1 MYRLSMLIFGA
12 LVLPLPAAS
21 AVDFQRDVRTI
32 LARKCFA
39 CHGPDEHAR
48 KANLRLDSFEGATGK
63 GGGYPGIV
71 AGKSAQSRV
80 IARVT
85 DTRRPMPPAG
95 EPLNAKEID
104 TLRRWIDEGAVY
116 TRHWSFEKPV
126 RHELPKVSDPKWP
139 ANGIDHFVLARLDKE
154 GLKPSPEAD
163 RHTLVRRLS
172 LDLTGLPPS
181 PMMVDEF
188 LRDRSPQAYER
199 LVDRLLAMPQYGERW
214 ARVWLDLARYADT
227 QGYEKDNRRTIWP
240 YRDWVVKAFN
250 DNLPFDQ
257 FTVRQIAG
265 DLLPDSRQSDL
276 IATGFHRNTMTNTEG
291 GTDDEEFRDLAVKDR
306 VATTGQVWMGLTWGC
321 AQCHSH
327 KYDPLSHKE
336 FYQLYAFFNQSEDSD
351 KPDDR
356 PVLRM
361 EKISSPIMRELESDK
376 RRKTHIH
383 ERGNFLNPG
392 AEVQAAVPEAF
403 HPMAAGAP
411 STRLGLAQWL
421 VSRDNPLT
429 ARVQVNRYWA
439 RLWGRGLV
447 ESEEDFGTQGL
458 APSHP
463 ELLDWLATE
472 FVRLNWD
479 MKALL
484 KTIVMSAA
492 YRQSSEVAPALL
504 DKDPYNRLLARGA
517 RYRLDAEVVRDQ
529 ALALSGLLS
538 AKVGGPPVMPWQPE
552 GIWQVVYNG
561 ETWRTSAGEDRY
573 RRGLYTF
580 MRRTAPYPAM
590 ITYDAPTG
598 ETCTIRR
605 VRTNTPLQALASL
618 NDPVSM
624 EAAQQLG
631 LRILREAGG
640 SDKARAERMLQRILV
655 RPPSKDE
662 VARVLNLHKE
672 ATAELKAGGEGARKL
687 LNYGKVLYTEDR
699 QIPIITDV
707 RTKASPWL
715 YTLDN
720 PGDTWMTP
728 AFDASSWTRGEA
740 PFGHLAKPDEDRPI
754 RTNWETEG
762 IWLRAEFELPEG
774 RIDDVNLAI
783 RNLGSF
789 DVYLNGVPAVST
801 NLDRNA
807 YYDYTVTQDALKTLK
822 PGRNVIAIHAM
833 RIHEKSIGQFLDV
846 SFQAMRPLAF
856 EAVRRD
862 DASRAAWVVVANAL
876 LNLDET
882 VTRR

>member
-1 MYRLSMLIFGA
+1 MYRLPMLISA
-12 LVLPLPAAS
+12 WILPVFAAPT
-21 AVDFQRDVRTI
+21 VDYQRDVRTI

-48 KANLRLDSFEGATGK
+48 KANLRLDTFEGAAGRN
-63 GGGYPGIV
+63 GGYPGIV
-71 AGKSAQSRV
+71 PGDSARSRV
-80 IARVT
+80 VARIT
-85 DTRRPMPPAG
+85 DPKFPMPPTG
-95 EPLNAKEID
+95 ERLNGNEIE

-116 TRHWSFEKPV
+116 TRHWAFEKPV
-126 RHELPKVSDPKWP
+126 RHEPPTVSDPRWP
-139 ANGIDHFVLARLDKE
+139 VNAIDRFVLARLDRE
-154 GLKPSPEAD
+154 GLKPSPEAG
-163 RHTLVRRLS
+163 RYTLARRLA

-181 PMMVDEF
+181 PAMVEAF
-188 LRDRSPQAYER
+188 VRDRSPQAYER
-199 LVDRLLAMPQYGERW
+199 FVDKLLAMPQYGERW

-250 DNLPFDQ
+250 ENMPFDQ

-265 DLLPDSRQSDL
+265 DLLPDAQPDDL

-356 PVLRM
+356 PVLR
-361 EKISSPIMRELESDK
+361 IGQASTLILRELESGK
-376 RRKTHIH
+376 RRTTRIH

-392 AEVQAAVPEAF
+392 AEVQPAAPEAF
-403 HPMAAGAP
+403 HPMAADAP
-411 STRLGLAQWL
+411 RNRLGLAQWL
-421 VSRDNPLT
+421 VSSENPLT

-447 ESEEDFGTQGL
+447 ESEEDFGTQGA
-458 APSHP
+458 APVHP

-484 KTIVMSAA
+484 KTMVMSAT
-492 YRQSSEVAPALL
+492 YRQASDVAPALL
-504 DKDPYNRLLARGA
+504 EKDPYNRLLARGA
-517 RYRLDAEVVRDQ
+517 RYRLDAEAVRDQ
-529 ALALSGLLS
+529 ALAVSGLLS
-538 AKVGGPPVMPWQPE
+538 GRMGGPPVMPWQPE

-573 RRGLYTF
+573 RRSLYTF
-580 MRRTAPYPAM
+580 LRRTAPYPTM

-624 EAAQQLG
+624 EAAQQLA
-631 LRILREAGG
+631 LRVLAEAGG
-640 SDKARAERMLQRILV
+640 SDKARAERMMQRILV
-655 RPPSKDE
+655 RPPFKEE
-662 VARVLNLHKE
+662 VERVLRLHRE
-672 ATAELKAGGEGARKL
+672 ATATLKAGGDPGKL
-687 LNYGKVLYTEDR
+687 LNYGKLLYTEDR
-699 QIPIITDV
+699 EIPLITDV
-707 RTKASPWL
+707 RTKPSLWRF
-715 YTLDN
+715 TLDN
-720 PGDTWMTP
+720 PGDTWTAP
-728 AFDASSWTRGEA
+728 GFDASSWRQGEA
-740 PFGHLAKPDEDRPI
+740 PFGQLPKPDEERPI
-754 RTNWETEG
+754 HTTWETER
-762 IWLRAEFELPEG
+762 IWLRAEFDLPEG
-774 RIDDVNLAI
+774 RIEDVRLAI
-783 RNLGSF
+783 RNLGAF
-789 DVYLNGVPAVST
+789 DLYLNGVPAVST

-807 YYDYTVTQDALKTLK
+807 YYDYPVSKDALRTLK
-822 PGRNVIAIHAM
+822 PGRNVMAIHAM

-856 EAVRRD
+856 DASRRG
-862 DASRAAWVVVANAL
+862 DASRAAWVAVANAL